1 MVRLAAGGGSVAATL
16 KEAGCTASPPSQEKG
31 ARNGWACSCAGTL
44 ALTSLSWVCGA
55 CPPSEP
61 HRLLSTGGRCPSSQL
76 TGEPR
81 RVLHILSKCFEEG
94 SRYVSECGMW
104 RKAWSSP
111 VNRFICSWGGGNTAT
126 FEETAPSLSLA
137 ASCPGLESSGWLT
150 ADGRHHALTDVTGGH
165 TGALCESALLWQFS
179 FCQEETIH
187 HPAAVST
194 EK

>member
-1 MVRLAAGGGSVAATL
+1 MHGLPSVPGERGQERTSLLLCWDAGSDEPLVGVRGL
-16 KEAGCTASPPSQEKG
+16 PPS
-31 ARNGWACSCAGTL
+31 
-44 ALTSLSWVCGA
+44 
-55 CPPSEP
+55 SEP

-165 TGALCESALLWQFS
+165 TGALRESALLWQFS